1 MTKAYKID
9 FTTNTVIVSK
19 AFMNA
24 AETNINSTE
33 FQTYQQFKQM
43 GLTIVPKT
51 VKRTKNTTAHRATY
65 KQMLAYIACVVDASR
80 YLTEFETVRQASR
93 KEANPYQFVCE
104 WFDRTFPNR
113 HDIPELDEE
122 GKIINSADA
131 A

>member
-9 FTTNTVIVSK
+9 FITNTVTVTK
-19 AFMNA
+19 AFLTA

-51 VKRTKNTTAHRATY
+51 IKRTNKTHHATY
-65 KQMLAYIACVVDASR
+65 KQMRAYISCVTDGAR
-80 YLTEFETVRQASR
+80 YLEELETVRQASC

-113 HDIPELDEE
+113 HAIPELDET
-122 GKIINSADA
+122 GKIVNFADVA
-131 A
+131 